1 MRGPLVFWA
10 ARARACVCVPMCA
23 CMRVRVCYACA
34 CMCACVR
41 VCVCAFT
48 YMCVCACAYV
58 CVRVYGCVRTC
69 VCVVYLCVC
78 VCACT
83 CVHARTRTCVY
94 VCVCMQVRVRA
105 CACEEIEG
113 ALPLGVFPPQE
124 RSTLPSCLSTL
135 GALRGGLEAFPA
147 CPRSCLNLVI
157 TPMRASRGPCSLV
170 IQMLPAHRE
179 GARNVCGTRWYTVST
194 VWTVRCG
201 YELRKTTR
209 RISCVFGQTQ
219 HEQN

>member
-1 MRGPLVFWA
+1 MRGAHNLIIYPDA
-10 ARARACVCVPMCA
+10 AYARAFGLLSCTCTRVCVRAHVCVYARTCVLCVRVHVCVRA
-23 CMRVRVCYACA
+23 CMRVCVHVYVCMCVRVRVCACIRL
-34 CMCACVR
+34 CTYVCVRRILVR
-41 VCVCAFT
+41 VCVRL
-48 YMCVCACAYV
+48 YVCACAYAYV
-58 CVRVYGCVRTC
+58 CVY
-69 VCVVYLCVC
+69 VCVY
-78 VCACT
+78 
-83 CVHARTRTCVY
+83 ARTRTCVY

-179 GARNVCGTRWYTVST
+179 GARNVCGTR
-194 VWTVRCG
+194 
-201 YELRKTTR
+201 
-209 RISCVFGQTQ
+209 
-219 HEQN
+219 